1 MPNTLLSQALREAY
15 ASAPSD
21 VVILHTLELRH
32 PSFLDDDGQ
41 SIAIRVVRDN
51 QDLTARLESGAPM
64 NAGEMVTFIAMGFD
78 LELPPID
85 TAPVPE
91 ISITLDNAS
100 REIVKHLDSASDSQ
114 SKIEVTYRP
123 YLSDDLEGPQME
135 PPFTLVLTE
144 VSADTSRVTGRARM
158 LDVGNKAFPAET
170 YNSVRFSGLTR

>member
-1 MPNTLLSQALREAY
+1 MKDQKQLTPGESEVEERLRSAARTLRRLPNLKVQGYFSTW
-15 ASAPSD
+15 PT
-21 VVILHTLELRH
+21 I
-32 PSFLDDDGQ
+32 
-41 SIAIRVVRDN
+41 
-51 QDLTARLESGAPM
+51 
-64 NAGEMVTFIAMGFD
+64 IAMGFD

-100 REIVKHLDSASDSQ
+100 REIVKHLDAASDSQ

-170 YNSVRFSGLTR
+170 YNSLRFSGLTR